1 MKLNIERIK
10 SNLLQIGNISNNG
23 NKGYT
28 RLAYSKEEQT
38 ALRWLLNKL
47 KENNISS
54 FQDNIGNVFGR
65 IGNPDE
71 KAILV
76 GSHLDTVPQGGLYDG
91 ALGVVAGLECLIC
104 LKEHK
109 VDFEIPIELV
119 AFVGEEANALGG
131 TFGSRAF
138 ARNIPEDIRGKLDNL
153 PFNYDDILSVSKNR
167 KKYHAFLELHIEQGA
182 LLEETNKKIGIV
194 SSIAGIIRLRV
205 NISGKASHSGTTPM
219 ELRNDALIHASKLII
234 KVNKIV
240 KSIDG
245 NNVAT
250 VGEIECFPN
259 LANVIP
265 GNVRLTIE
273 IRGSHWD
280 EMKMIE
286 KEIRNFIQNTM
297 DASIS
302 ISVEKKPNKL
312 SNRIKNEI
320 EDICR
325 IHNIPYNVMV
335 SGANHD
341 ANSLVSLMDVG
352 MIFVPSKDGL
362 SHHPEEFTSWQDI
375 EIGANTLLM
384 TLEKLATSYLP
395 AK

>member
-1 MKLNIERIK
+1 MKVDIERIK
-10 SNLLQIGNISNNG
+10 SNLLQIGDISNAG

-28 RLAYSKEEQT
+28 RLAYSKEEQA
-38 ALRWLLNKL
+38 ALRWLINKL
-47 KENNISS
+47 KENNIPG

-91 ALGVVAGLECLIC
+91 ALGVVVGLECLLC
-104 LKEHK
+104 LKENK

-138 ARNIPEDIRGKLDNL
+138 AGNISEDIRGKLDNL
-153 PFNYDDILSVSKNR
+153 PFHYDDILSVSKNR

-182 LLEETNKKIGIV
+182 LLEETNHKIGIV
-194 SSIAGIIRLRV
+194 SSIAGIIRLSV
-205 NISGKASHSGTTPM
+205 NINGKASHSGTTPM
-219 ELRNDALIHASKLII
+219 ALRNDALLHASKLII
-234 KVNKIV
+234 QVNKIV
-240 KSIDG
+240 KSIG
-245 NNVAT
+245 GHNVAT

-280 EMKMIE
+280 EMKMVE
-286 KEIRNFIQNTM
+286 KEMRHFIKNTI
-297 DASIS
+297 DASVS
-302 ISVEKKPNKL
+302 ITVEKKPNEL
-312 SNRIKNEI
+312 SGRIRNEI
-320 EDICR
+320 EDICS
-325 IHNIPYNVMV
+325 IHNIPYKEMI

-341 ANSLVSLMDVG
+341 ANSLVGLMDVG

-362 SHHPEEFTSWQDI
+362 SHHPDEFSSWQDI

-384 TLEKLATSYLP
+384 TLEKLAQSYLP